1 VTDPL
6 LVGPDV
12 AMTAAN
18 RLERMVLNR
27 MVLNR
32 SNIRDFLQLRR

>member
-27 MVLNR
+27 